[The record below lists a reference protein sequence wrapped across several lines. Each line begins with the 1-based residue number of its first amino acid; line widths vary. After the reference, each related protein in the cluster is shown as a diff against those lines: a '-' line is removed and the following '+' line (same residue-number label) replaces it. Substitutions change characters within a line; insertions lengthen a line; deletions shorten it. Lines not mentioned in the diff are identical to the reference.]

1 MNVAFIHS
9 GFSNSGGIERV
20 VSIILNEMSKR
31 DDYHVVSIEFVKE
44 NQQCVE
50 IDNRVQRFYLYQSP
64 LSMTKAITTGK
75 IIQKTKKLLKDN
87 HMDIVIGCG
96 ALYFPIAVIA
106 GRMSGAKSICWE
118 HTNPKVCNDY
128 KFQKQIR
135 QFGLKRS
142 DANVLITESAKKY
155 YDSIKRKENVLIYNP
170 VDNQLFA
177 EHTSYDVNSQKII
190 SVGRLCYA
198 KNYDLLIKIAE
209 KILSKHMDWSWDIY
223 GDGEEFERLQKLISI
238 TSVSDRLALKGNVL
252 NIYELY
258 SRYSFLVMTSRY
270 EGFPMVLLEA
280 AAKSLPL
287 VSFDIETGPNEIIMD
302 DVNGYLI
309 NANDPDAMVD
319 KIDALI
325 CNSEKRKEMSKNVYD
340 TALKFSVE
348 RICEQWYKLL
358 ENVKMR

>member
-1 MNVAFIHS
+1 MNIAFVHS
-9 GFSNSGGIERV
+9 GFSNSGGIERA

-31 DDYHVVSIEFVKE
+31 EDYHVVSIEFIKE
-44 NQQCVE
+44 NQQCMG
-50 IDNRVQRFYLYQSP
+50 IDNRVQRFPLFQSP
-64 LSMTKAITTGK
+64 LSMTKAIATGK
-75 IIQKTKKLLKDN
+75 IIQKTRKILKEN
-87 HMDIVIGCG
+87 HVDVVIGCG
-96 ALYFPIAVIA
+96 ALYFPVAVIA
-106 GRMSGAKSICWE
+106 GRLSGAKSICWE
-118 HTNPKVCNDY
+118 HTNPKVCSDY

-135 QFGLKRS
+135 LFGMKHS

-155 YDSIKRKENVLIYNP
+155 YDSIKRKRNILIYNP

-177 EHTSYDVNSQKII
+177 EHTSYDVESQKII

-209 KILSKHMDWSWDIY
+209 KILNKHVDWSWDIY
-223 GDGEEFERLQKLISI
+223 GGGEEYERLQKLISN
-238 TSVSDRLALKGNVL
+238 TSVADRLTLKGNAL

-258 SRYSFLVMTSRY
+258 PQYSFIVMTSRY

-287 VSFDIETGPNEIIMD
+287 VSFDIETGPNEIIVD

-309 NANDPDAMVD
+309 DADDSDAMVE

-325 CNSEKRKEMSKNVYD
+325 CNSEKRKEMSCNVYD

-348 RICEQWYKLL
+348 RICKQWYKLL
-358 ENVKMR
+358 ENMEKR

>member
-20 VSIILNEMSKR
+20 VSIIINEMSKR
-31 DDYHVVSIEFVKE
+31 EDYRVISIEFL
-44 NQQCVE
+44 NDNRQCVE
-50 IDNRVQRFYLYQSP
+50 INDRVLRVPLYQAP
-64 LSMTKAITTGK
+64 LSMTKAVTTGH
-75 IIQKTKKLLKDN
+75 IIQKTKKILKEN
-87 HMDIVIGCG
+87 HVNIVVGCG
-96 ALYFPIAVIA
+96 ALYFPIAVVA
-106 GRMSGAKSICWE
+106 GKLSGARSVCWE

-135 QFGLKRS
+135 YFGLKHS

-155 YDSIKRKENVLIYNP
+155 YDSVKQKKNVLIYNP
-170 VDNQLFA
+170 VDDKLFA
-177 EHTSYDVNSQKII
+177 EHNTYDTHSHKII

-198 KNYDLLIKIAE
+198 KNYDLLIKIAAR
-209 KILSKHMDWSWDIY
+209 ILAKHTDWSWDIY
-223 GDGEEFERLQKLISI
+223 GGGEEYERLQKLISG
-238 TSVSDRLALKGNVL
+238 TSVSDRLSLKGNAL

-258 SRYSFLVMTSRY
+258 PQYSFLVMTSRY

-287 VSFDIETGPNEIIMD
+287 VSFDIETGPNEIIVD
-302 DVNGYLI
+302 GVNGYLI
-309 NANDPDAMVD
+309 EPGDSDAMIE

-325 CNSEKRKEMSKNVYD
+325 SNSEKRKELSANVHD

-348 RICEQWYKLL
+348 RICKQWYKLF
-358 ENVKMR
+358 ENMKIQ